1 MNYFDL
7 VLPWIACG
15 VALAALW
22 AVRRWIQ
29 QHLLGVGLLVA
40 QEQHLA
46 TVIYCVVVLPGLLV
60 HELTRW
66 IMAGILNVKSTRVM
80 KWPKADERGRIE
92 PEFVR
97 VEDKHNPLFMAL
109 IGGVPFVVSLA
120 LVLTISNSV
129 LHLPAF
135 VSAMATN
142 DLNTIGQAVQKLIG
156 QPDFLLW
163 VYILFAIS
171 NTMWPTGEDRRGW
184 EIIIGF
190 VIGGLILL
198 AVIGFSNAEVRWFT
212 GPIPQA
218 LNVLTTVALTVLT
231 IDSLV
236 ALLIF
241 VLERTTE
248 RMTHRYAPY
257 RAAAL
262 ETAKPKSE
270 QEAAPHLT
278 SILQYRLPLPA
289 PPAKSVAR
297 PMPAVTAPSAA
308 SPAKPLPAPP
318 GKPALPSEAPK
329 PSGTPT
335 LPSTT
340 PAGISGNAPKS
351 PAPRPGEPIR
361 PAASTAPAASGPPK
375 PAISA
380 SGAGTPPGSN
390 PNSPRPALPA
400 STPSAPSGAS
410 GSAPRPMPVPVSG
423 PGRPLP
429 ATPAPASPFAA
440 RPSQAGGDYIDAEV
454 IEDDEDDP
462 TNKQNAAAPPA
473 AKP

>member
-15 VALAALW
+15 LALAALL

-29 QHLLGVGLLVA
+29 RHLLGVGFLVA

-60 HELTRW
+60 HEFSRW
-66 IMAGILNVKSTRVM
+66 IMAGVLNVKSTRVM

-97 VEDKHNPLFMAL
+97 VDDKHNPLFMAL
-109 IGGVPFVVSLA
+109 IGGVPFLVSLA
-120 LVLTISNSV
+120 LVMTISNSV

-135 VSAMATN
+135 VGALATN
-142 DLNTIGQAVQKLIG
+142 DLNAIGQAIQKLVG

-163 VYILFAIS
+163 LYVLFAIS

-190 VIGGLILL
+190 VVGGLILL
-198 AVIGFSNAEVRWFT
+198 AAIGFLNAEVRWFT

-236 ALLIF
+236 AVLIF
-241 VLERTTE
+241 LLERTTE

-262 ETAKPKSE
+262 AVAKPKTD

-289 PPAKSVAR
+289 PPAKAAAR
-297 PMPAVTAPSAA
+297 PAIGAPTTSPA
-308 SPAKPLPAPP
+308 AKPLPAPP
-318 GKPALPSEAPK
+318 GKPGLPSEASK
-329 PSGTPT
+329 PTGTPA
-335 LPSTT
+335 TT
-340 PAGISGNAPKS
+340 PAIASGSAPRPS
-351 PAPRPGEPIR
+351 TPGLPASTPAPRPGEPLR
-361 PAASTAPAASGPPK
+361 PAASAPMTPGTA
-375 PAISA
+375 
-380 SGAGTPPGSN
+380 
-390 PNSPRPALPA
+390 RPALPA
-400 STPSAPSGAS
+400 STPSAPAAAS
-410 GSAPRPMPVPVSG
+410 PGNAPRPMPVPLSG
-423 PGRPLP
+423 AGRPVP
-429 ATPAPASPFAA
+429 ATSTPASPFGA
-440 RPSQAGGDYIDAEV
+440 RPGHTSGDYIDAEV
-454 IEDDEDDP
+454 IEDDEDESG
-462 TNKQNAAAPPA
+462 NKRGTTSPAPG
-473 AKP
+473 KP

>member
-66 IMAGILNVKSTRVM
+66 IMAGVLNVKSTRVM

-97 VEDKHNPLFMAL
+97 VDDKHNPLFMAL
-109 IGGVPFVVSLA
+109 IGGVPLVVSLA
-120 LVLTISNSV
+120 LVLAISNSV

-142 DLNTIGQAVQKLIG
+142 DLNTIGPAIQKLIG

-163 VYILFAIS
+163 LYILFAIS

-184 EIIIGF
+184 EIIVGF
-190 VIGGLILL
+190 VIGGLIVL
-198 AVIGFSNAEVRWFT
+198 AVIGFSAAEIRWFT

-218 LNVLTTVALTVLT
+218 LNVLTTVALTVLI

-241 VLERTTE
+241 VLERSTE

-257 RAAAL
+257 RTAAL

-270 QEAAPHLT
+270 QDSAPHLT
-278 SILQYRLPLPA
+278 SILQYRLPLPP
-289 PPAKSVAR
+289 PPAKGTAR
-297 PMPAVTAPSAA
+297 PAVSA
-308 SPAKPLPAPP
+308 SPASAAKPLPAPS
-318 GKPALPSEAPK
+318 GRPALPSEAAK
-329 PSGTPT
+329 PSSTPA
-335 LPSTT
+335 LPST
-340 PAGISGNAPKS
+340 AGALTNPPKPTA

-361 PAASTAPAASGPPK
+361 PAASATPAPSGAPK
-375 PAISA
+375 PAISTPA
-380 SGAGTPPGSN
+380 AGTSPGSN
-390 PNSPRPALPA
+390 PAARPALPA
-400 STPSAPSGAS
+400 STPSTPSGPP
-410 GSAPRPMPVPVSG
+410 GSAPRPLHVPAAV

-429 ATPAPASPFAA
+429 ATPSPGSPFSP
-440 RPSQAGGDYIDAEV
+440 RPSQPSGDYIDAEV
-454 IEDDEDDP
+454 IEDDEDEP
-462 TNKQNAAAPPA
+462 ANKQGAAPPA